1 MKLKFLFLFLFIA
14 NFCVAQNKK
23 VDSIIYKQIL
33 KPINLEIGGQL
44 DRVLP
49 SFFVGTQIKIVK
61 NLSIE
66 ASYGI
71 FILPFFSIQL
81 KKLDS

>member
-1 MKLKFLFLFLFIA
+1 MKLKFLLLFLLIA
-14 NFCVAQNKK
+14 NFSVAENKK

-44 DRVLP
+44 DRAVP
-49 SFFVGTQIKIVK
+49 SLFVGTQIKIVK
-61 NLSIE
+61 NFSIE

-71 FILPFFSIQL
+71 FILPFFSVQL
-81 KKLDS
+81 KKLGS